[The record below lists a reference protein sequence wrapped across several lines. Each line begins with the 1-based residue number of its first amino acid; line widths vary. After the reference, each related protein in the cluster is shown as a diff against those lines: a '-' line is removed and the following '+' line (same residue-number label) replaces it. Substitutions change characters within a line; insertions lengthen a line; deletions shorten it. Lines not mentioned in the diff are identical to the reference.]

1 MHAPRLEWTTFASQL
16 DGAGFARFQ
25 RELTKFNRR
34 RLEPSLPEPGW
45 RGDVG
50 EQCRVLEAE
59 GAFVEAVRAKIA
71 PLVAGIPQD
80 VDGFLAWFERLRETG
95 PGQGDA
101 LFPWLAARATLPQM
115 IWFIEQEVAGE
126 AGFEDLLAF
135 TQVKM
140 PEQAKLEMARNY
152 WDEMGRGASKG
163 MHGPMLERLAHYL
176 DVHPTAEFGNSRSAG
191 PGQYDGGPGAQSPLR
206 LPLDRCA
213 RRHRDDGP
221 DPGRLRRPRLAPP
234 GAPGEETALFRPARR
249 PRREAF
255 GRPGI
260 AKSCGLWSPRI
271 RAARKPSAKARC
283 FGFGT
288 APAASSATGR
298 NSTSRRSRAR
308 LPSHVPCRTA
318 DQCAFSELAT
328 TAISARSTFD

>member
-59 GAFVEAVRAKIA
+59 GAFVEAVRAEIA
-71 PLVAGIPQD
+71 PLVADIPQD

-101 LFPWLAARATLPQM
+101 LFPWLAAKATLPQM

-176 DVHPTAEFGNSRSAG
+176 DVHPTPDSVIPEALALGNMMVALAHNRRYAFHSIGALGVIEMTAPTRAGYVDRGLRRLGIPAKRRHYFALHAVLDVKHSQAWNREVLRSLVAHDPRRAQAIG
-191 PGQYDGGPGAQSPLR
+191 EGAVLR
-206 LPLDRCA
+206 LW
-213 RRHRDDGP
+213 HG
-221 DPGRLRRPRLAPP
+221 
-234 GAPGEETALFRPARR
+234 
-249 PRREAF
+249 
-255 GRPGI
+255 
-260 AKSCGLWSPRI
+260 
-271 RAARKPSAKARC
+271 ARC
-283 FGFGT
+283 FERYRETFNLS
-288 APAASSATGR
+288 APA
-298 NSTSRRSRAR
+298 
-308 LPSHVPCRTA
+308 
-318 DQCAFSELAT
+318 SEA
-328 TAISARSTFD
+328 A